1 MMRNQL
7 GNNPDLEQ
15 LIKDAKYARMEF
27 VRKNFRFFAY
37 GSSFLGLLCAFAITV
52 LAVGS
57 ANRYQQATQ
66 KQTCAAQK
74 RHEACPCDVRFHR
87 KRMYEHNPHYVLHFD
102 VKLVLPPLRR
112 SHCCRCRKAYSRRL
126 RIQSKQYL

>member
-1 MMRNQL
+1 MPSRRTLGAIQMSNQL
-7 GNNPDLEQ
+7 GNSPDLEQ

-37 GSSFLGLLCAFAITV
+37 GSGVLGLFCAFAIMV

-66 KQTCAAQK
+66 ISHAAKTISQPVNTV
-74 RHEACPCDVRFHR
+74 H
-87 KRMYEHNPHYVLHFD
+87 
-102 VKLVLPPLRR
+102 
-112 SHCCRCRKAYSRRL
+112 
-126 RIQSKQYL
+126 